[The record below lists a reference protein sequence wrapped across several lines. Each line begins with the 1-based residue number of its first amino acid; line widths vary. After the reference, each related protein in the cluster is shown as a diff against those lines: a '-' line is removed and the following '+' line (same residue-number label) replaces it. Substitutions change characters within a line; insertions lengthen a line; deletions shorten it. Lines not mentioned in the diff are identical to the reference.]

1 MKPLEWG
8 SLECAGNE
16 SIDFD
21 GIGVSVIEVSSLI
34 RKDSPTI
41 ESMFLNLAECVA
53 AHVAEVEYAAE
64 VFVAFNDALQA
75 DGQDV
80 IEEDDWDDF
89 LDWLGVQPS
98 PGGGCN
104 AS

>member
-1 MKPLEWG
+1 MKCFPIAAADGIGDGSSFHSSRFADRMKPLEWG

-41 ESMFLNLAECVA
+41 ESMFLNLAERVA
-53 AHVAEVEYAAE
+53 
-64 VFVAFNDALQA
+64 
-75 DGQDV
+75 GQGIDDV
-80 IEEDDWDDF
+80 
-89 LDWLGVQPS
+89 
-98 PGGGCN
+98 
-104 AS
+104 

>member
-1 MKPLEWG
+1 MEAVFHSSRFADRMKPLEWG

-41 ESMFLNLAECVA
+41 ESMFLNLAQRVA
-53 AHVAEVEYAAE
+53 
-64 VFVAFNDALQA
+64 
-75 DGQDV
+75 GQGIDDV
-80 IEEDDWDDF
+80 
-89 LDWLGVQPS
+89 
-98 PGGGCN
+98 
-104 AS
+104 